1 MRLRRGRC
9 GASFCLTFGFLA
21 GGGFRLASALD
32 SASLSALDSALL
44 SVLDS
49 ALDSALLSDSDSALE
64 LPDDVLD
71 DADDELLV
79 LWEELPELAEED
91 EEDVLPEEPAW
102 DEDELLVEPDSL
114 VTPLPMVMVRVLLL
128 TLQSL

>member
-1 MRLRRGRC
+1 ML
-9 GASFCLTFGFLA
+9 
-21 GGGFRLASALD
+21 SALD
-32 SASLSALDSALL
+32 SASLSALDSALDSALL

-64 LPDDVLD
+64 LPDD
-71 DADDELLV
+71 ELLV
-79 LWEELPELAEED
+79 LWEELPELAE

>member
-1 MRLRRGRC
+1 ML
-9 GASFCLTFGFLA
+9 
-21 GGGFRLASALD
+21 SALD
-32 SASLSALDSALL
+32 SALDSALL
-44 SVLDS
+44 SALDSDLLSAFDSALLSALDSAFDSALDS
-49 ALDSALLSDSDSALE
+49 ALLSALLSDSDSALE
-64 LPDDVLD
+64 LPDAVPG

>member
-1 MRLRRGRC
+1 MV
-9 GASFCLTFGFLA
+9 
-21 GGGFRLASALD
+21 SALG
-32 SASLSALDSALL
+32 SALL
-44 SVLDS
+44 SDLDPASLSTLDS

-79 LWEELPELAEED
+79 LWEELPELAEE
-91 EEDVLPEEPAW
+91 EDVLPEEPAW

>member
-1 MRLRRGRC
+1 MV
-9 GASFCLTFGFLA
+9 
-21 GGGFRLASALD
+21 SALD
-32 SASLSALDSALL
+32 SVFDSALG
-44 SVLDS
+44 SEAASDLDS
-49 ALDSALLSDSDSALE
+49 GLLSDSGSALE
-64 LPDDVLD
+64 LPD

-79 LWEELPELAEED
+79 LWEELPELAE

>member
-1 MRLRRGRC
+1 MV
-9 GASFCLTFGFLA
+9 
-21 GGGFRLASALD
+21 
-32 SASLSALDSALL
+32 SALDSALDSTLL
-44 SVLDS
+44 SALDS
-49 ALDSALLSDSDSALE
+49 ALDSALLSDSGSALE
-64 LPDDVLD
+64 LPDAVPD
-71 DADDELLV
+71 DADDELL
-79 LWEELPELAEED
+79 LEELPELAEED

>member
-1 MRLRRGRC
+1 M
-9 GASFCLTFGFLA
+9 
-21 GGGFRLASALD
+21 
-32 SASLSALDSALL
+32 L

-91 EEDVLPEEPAW
+91 EADVLPEEV
-102 DEDELLVEPDSL
+102 EELPEFELEAGSGL
-114 VTPLPMVMVRVLLL
+114 TVMVSALL
-128 TLQSL
+128 TTAQSLYTTTA

>member
-1 MRLRRGRC
+1 MV
-9 GASFCLTFGFLA
+9 
-21 GGGFRLASALD
+21 SALG
-32 SASLSALDSALL
+32 SASLSA
-44 SVLDS
+44 LDS

-79 LWEELPELAEED
+79 LWEELPELAEE
-91 EEDVLPEEPAW
+91 EDVLPEEPAW

>member
-1 MRLRRGRC
+1 MLS
-9 GASFCLTFGFLA
+9 ASLLA
-21 GGGFRLASALD
+21 EASDLLSVLD
-32 SASLSALDSALL
+32 SASLSAL
-44 SVLDS
+44 
-49 ALDSALLSDSDSALE
+49 LSDSGSALE
-64 LPDDVLD
+64 LPDAVLD
-71 DADDELLV
+71 DAGDELLV

>member
-1 MRLRRGRC
+1 MVSALG
-9 GASFCLTFGFLA
+9 
-21 GGGFRLASALD
+21 SALD
-32 SASLSALDSALL
+32 SASL
-44 SVLDS
+44 
-49 ALDSALLSDSDSALE
+49 SALLSDSDSALE
-64 LPDDVLD
+64 LPDAVPD

-79 LWEELPELAEED
+79 LWEELSELAE

>member
-1 MRLRRGRC
+1 MVSALGS
-9 GASFCLTFGFLA
+9 ALL
-21 GGGFRLASALD
+21 SALD
-32 SASLSALDSALL
+32 SASP
-44 SVLDS
+44 SV
-49 ALDSALLSDSDSALE
+49 LDSALLSDSGSALE
-64 LPDDVLD
+64 LPDAVPD
-71 DADDELLV
+71 DAGDELLV
-79 LWEELPELAEED
+79 LLEELPELAE

>member
-1 MRLRRGRC
+1 M
-9 GASFCLTFGFLA
+9 
-21 GGGFRLASALD
+21 
-32 SASLSALDSALL
+32 LSALGSALLSAFDSALL
-44 SVLDS
+44 SDLDS
-49 ALDSALLSDSDSALE
+49 AFDSALLSDSGSALE
-64 LPDDVLD
+64 LPD

-79 LWEELPELAEED
+79 LWEEPEDEALLPEELPELAE

>member
-1 MRLRRGRC
+1 MV
-9 GASFCLTFGFLA
+9 ST
-21 GGGFRLASALD
+21 
-32 SASLSALDSALL
+32 LDSALL
-44 SVLDS
+44 SALES
-49 ALDSALLSDSDSALE
+49 ASPSALLSDSGSALE

-79 LWEELPELAEED
+79 LWEELPELAE

>member
-1 MRLRRGRC
+1 M
-9 GASFCLTFGFLA
+9 
-21 GGGFRLASALD
+21 
-32 SASLSALDSALL
+32 LSALDSALL
-44 SVLDS
+44 SALDSALDSALLSALDSALDSALLSALDS

>member
-1 MRLRRGRC
+1 M
-9 GASFCLTFGFLA
+9 
-21 GGGFRLASALD
+21 
-32 SASLSALDSALL
+32 LSALDSAF
-44 SVLDS
+44 DS
-49 ALDSALLSDSDSALE
+49 ALGSEAASDLDSALLSDSGSALE
-64 LPDDVLD
+64 LPDDVPD

-79 LWEELPELAEED
+79 LLEELPELAD

-102 DEDELLVEPDSL
+102 DEDELLVEPDSP

>member
-1 MRLRRGRC
+1 ML
-9 GASFCLTFGFLA
+9 
-21 GGGFRLASALD
+21 
-32 SASLSALDSALL
+32 SASLLAEASGLVSALGSALL

-49 ALDSALLSDSDSALE
+49 ALDSALLSDSGSALE
-64 LPDDVLD
+64 LPDAVLD

-79 LWEELPELAEED
+79 LWEELPELAEE
-91 EEDVLPEEPAW
+91 EDVLPEEPAW
-102 DEDELLVEPDSL
+102 DEEELLVESDSL

>member
-1 MRLRRGRC
+1 MV
-9 GASFCLTFGFLA
+9 
-21 GGGFRLASALD
+21 SALG
-32 SASLSALDSALL
+32 SAFDSALG
-44 SVLDS
+44 SEAASD
-49 ALDSALLSDSDSALE
+49 LDSALLSDSGSALE
-64 LPDDVLD
+64 LPDDVPD
-71 DADDELLV
+71 DAGDELLV
-79 LWEELPELAEED
+79 LLEELPELADED

>member
-1 MRLRRGRC
+1 MV
-9 GASFCLTFGFLA
+9 
-21 GGGFRLASALD
+21 SAF
-32 SASLSALDSALL
+32 DSALG
-44 SVLDS
+44 SEAASDLDS
-49 ALDSALLSDSDSALE
+49 GLLSDSGSALE